1 MQTSTSVSLTTVD
14 QPIVVMSSQVNQS
27 KFSYI
32 MTGRNFESNNL
43 KYVLG
48 PWNPLYQKKTE
59 SLLSFKITLIWNYT
73 RFSKRIDNRERTKI
87 QTPFP
92 LQ

>member
-48 PWNPLYQKKTE
+48 PLKSFVSKKNWVFIKFQDFPHLKLY
-59 SLLSFKITLIWNYT
+59 KI
-73 RFSKRIDNRERTKI
+73 F
-87 QTPFP
+87 
-92 LQ
+92 

>member
-48 PWNPLYQKKTE
+48 PWNPLYQKKL
-59 SLLSFKITLIWNYT
+59 SLY
-73 RFSKRIDNRERTKI
+73 
-87 QTPFP
+87 
-92 LQ
+92 